1 MAIYLIDFENV
12 HDDGLEGIR
21 TLAKEDKVI
30 IFYGIKIKSISFDR
44 HVEIMSTNAHVE
56 YVKTNKIA
64 KNYLDFQLAT
74 YLGFVIGRGEKGPV
88 YIISKDTG
96 YDSIVDY
103 WKCHNIKI
111 DRRNSIQGENTVIRQ
126 PAKTPAKPPARQGVK
141 PGTKQPANAGTAAGQ
156 SANVSSVSLI
166 KLPVKTNTQN
176 LPEAYRKKVRTA
188 VKEDKLSASSYTTI
202 YKAIIANKE
211 KQDFNRELVKSFGQ
225 DKGNLIYNR
234 VKDILTEYHNKGK
247 QVEKG
252 I

>member
-21 TLAKEDKVI
+21 ALQQEDKVI

-44 HVEIMSTNAHVE
+44 HVEIMSTKAHVE
-56 YVKTNKIA
+56 YLKTNKVA

-74 YLGFVIGRGEKGPV
+74 YLGYVIGKGEKGPV

-111 DRRNSIQGENTVIRQ
+111 DRRNSIQGEIAAVRQ
-126 PAKTPAKPPARQGVK
+126 PLKTPSKQPEKQNTKQTARQADSTV
-141 PGTKQPANAGTAAGQ
+141 QPAGQNMGTA
-156 SANVSSVSLI
+156 LL
-166 KLPVKTNTQN
+166 KLPVKTNSQN

-202 YKAIIANKE
+202 YKAIISNKE

-234 VKDILTEYHNKGK
+234 VKDILTEYHNKSK
-247 QVEKG
+247 
-252 I
+252 